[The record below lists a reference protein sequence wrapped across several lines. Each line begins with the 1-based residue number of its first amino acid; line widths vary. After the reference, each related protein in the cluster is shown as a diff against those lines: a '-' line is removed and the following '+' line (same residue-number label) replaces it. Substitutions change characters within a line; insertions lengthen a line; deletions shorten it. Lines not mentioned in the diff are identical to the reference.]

1 MRSEFGFFS
10 SRLSVDAHTLWK
22 LELGV
27 PSLVI
32 FSKLR
37 FRIEIVYLFVRSIC
51 VLLREEN
58 HFLILEFQYTYSEG
72 GLLTLNTKNYKTLLL
87 RGMYWCKKK
96 KPKISLN
103 KIKLWIYST
112 LEKNHKNN
120 PVYKITIFW
129 QDFQGNFLYICWKL
143 GDLNM
148 ITYWLGRTT
157 TLQQTTP
164 KLWTF
169 LKNSQSGLKSD
180 ERRLKIIFSGF

>member
-1 MRSEFGFFS
+1 M
-10 SRLSVDAHTLWK
+10 
-22 LELGV
+22 
-27 PSLVI
+27 
-32 FSKLR
+32 
-37 FRIEIVYLFVRSIC
+37 RSIC
-51 VLLREEN
+51 VLLGEEKSLFN
-58 HFLILEFQYTYSEG
+58 FGISIYSEW

-87 RGMYWCKKK
+87 RGMYWCKKN
-96 KPKISLN
+96 PKISLN

-112 LEKNHKNN
+112 REKNHKNN

-169 LKNSQSGLKSD
+169 LKNSQSGLKFD
-180 ERRLKIIFSGF
+180 EKRRKKNFFLDSKFYPPALIQQLLIIHKKNLNFGTLWK

>member
-1 MRSEFGFFS
+1 M
-10 SRLSVDAHTLWK
+10 
-22 LELGV
+22 
-27 PSLVI
+27 
-32 FSKLR
+32 FSKLEIPNR
-37 FRIEIVYLFVRSIC
+37 NSLFICEIYMCTFRRGKSLFNFGISI
-51 VLLREEN
+51 
-58 HFLILEFQYTYSEG
+58 YSEG

-87 RGMYWCKKK
+87 RGMYWCKKNQ
-96 KPKISLN
+96 KISLN

-112 LEKNHKNN
+112 REKNSKNN

-169 LKNSQSGLKSD
+169 LKNSQSGLKFD
-180 ERRLKIIFSGF
+180 EKRLKIIFSGF